1 MVRIMQAGRKTSYL
15 YGDDMVTQRL
25 FLQKKYPSIL
35 AMRHLS
41 ICIGLV
47 FTASNA
53 SAFSY
58 DINKDWKF
66 ETNTNLSIGQ
76 SFSTQ
81 DPDGALLYKPDAVS
95 IGKEGSSV
103 DINGD
108 NGRANFEKGDAISQI
123 VKGLTEFKLNGK
135 QQGAVLS
142 AKYWYDHAYE
152 TGKGDFT
159 TFDDSAWPRLVKF
172 KGIDLWDAYIWKN
185 FQFENSKSLDLK
197 LGKHALNWGKS
208 QFFQNGLNSVSAFDY
223 AAMNRPG
230 GDVKERIIPV
240 EMFSF
245 VAGLTDKTK
254 VEGFYQFKFRPSVV
268 DGCGTFF
275 EVSDVF
281 AENCGPLMIG
291 GPGFTTDQ
299 ATNGPLDFTVARL
312 PSEYAKNSGQYG
324 LAIKQTIPSL
334 NNAELGV
341 YYANYHSRIM
351 HFDGITVTQPGA
363 ANYHTARILSVYP
376 EDIEM
381 YGLSLTGKVGK
392 TAIFSELNYK
402 PDMPLHFNSTDM
414 VYAQALFNDT
424 PLTAAG
430 ETLELGE
437 RINGFARVPVTQ
449 FTLGTANTIP
459 NILGASALSLVG
471 ELGVNHIGDTDQYHF
486 GRSGAF
492 GRSGLS
498 IGAYDPAK
506 LDTYCI
512 APKTGQLSD
521 GEIHELNEKYC
532 NDKGFF
538 EEWSFGYRVR
548 GALSYND
555 LLPQTTVTPSLMFR
569 HDVSGYGPNFQE
581 GQMAVSA
588 GVSATYQKKYITEL
602 SYTNFFGSN
611 EFSVLDDRDFASLVF
626 KMNF

>member
-1 MVRIMQAGRKTSYL
+1 MVNKYL
-15 YGDDMVTQRL
+15 YLNQKNSRILFVQRVGVSL
-25 FLQKKYPSIL
+25 GLI
-35 AMRHLS
+35 LS
-41 ICIGLV
+41 I
-47 FTASNA
+47 SNA
-53 SAFSY
+53 TAVGF
-58 DINKDWKF
+58 DINDDWKF
-66 ETNTNLSIGQ
+66 ETNTSLSLGQ
-76 SFSTQ
+76 SWSTQ
-81 DPDGALLYKPDAVS
+81 NPDAALLYKPDALS
-95 IGKEGSSV
+95 IGKEGSSI

-108 NGRANFEKGDAISQI
+108 NGRANFDKGDPISQI
-123 VKGLTEFKLNGK
+123 IKGLTEVRLNGQ
-135 QQGAVLS
+135 QQGAVIS

-152 TGKGDFT
+152 TGTGDFT
-159 TFDDSAWPRLVKF
+159 SFDDSTWPRLVQF

-185 FQFENSKSLDLK
+185 FKFENSKSLELK

-245 VAGLTDKTK
+245 VAGLNDKLK
-254 VEGFYQFKFRPSVV
+254 VEGFYQFKFRPSVI

-281 AENCGPLMIG
+281 SENCGPLLIG

-299 ATNGPLDFTVARL
+299 AMNGPLDFTVARL

-324 LAIKQTIPSL
+324 IAIKQIIPSL
-334 NNAELGV
+334 NNAELGA
-341 YYANYHSRIM
+341 YYANYHSRIL
-351 HFDGITVTQPGA
+351 HFDGVVVSAPGA
-363 ANYHTARILSVYP
+363 TNYHTARIVSVYP
-376 EDIEM
+376 ENIEM

-402 PDMPLHFNSTDM
+402 PNMPLHFNSTDM
-414 VYAQALFNDT
+414 VYAQALYPDT
-424 PLTAAG
+424 PLTKPS
-430 ETLELGE
+430 ETLALGE

-449 FTLGTANTIP
+449 FTLGAANTIP

-471 ELGVNHIGDTDQYHF
+471 EFGINHIGDLGNYHF

-498 IGAYDPAK
+498 TGAYDPSK
-506 LDTYCI
+506 LAIYCT

-521 GEIHELNEKYC
+521 QEIRDLNAKYC
-532 NDKGFF
+532 NDQGFY
-538 EEWSFGYRVR
+538 EEWSLGYRLR
-548 GALSYND
+548 GALSYNN
-555 LLPQTTVTPSLMFR
+555 LLAQTTVSPSLMFR
-569 HDVSGYGPNFQE
+569 HDVKGYGPNFQQ
-581 GQMAVSA
+581 GQMAISA
-588 GVSATYQKKYITEL
+588 GVSAIYQKKYVTEL

-611 EFSVLDDRDFASLVF
+611 EFSILDDRDFASLVF
-626 KMNF
+626 KVNF